1 MDIKYII
8 DLMVALSPSSEL
20 QNLDLEKEAYL
31 RYINLVCSHI
41 HSKIATNNVRSL
53 IREKIV
59 NTEWTDIIELSRKPL
74 TINRVFIPILKNHPY
89 KGNIFQRSFFEI
101 EAYDPEL
108 IAVNYPEFFFLQG
121 DVIRLYP
128 EPPPE
133 FIFTAIVSYTPD
145 FVPLTLTSTLPI
157 PNAYYPVVAKGA
169 LNYLLIDMGGFK
181 DNISK
186 QKAEREFQEGMNDL
200 CTFIA
205 NESAKYVNL
214 STYSNM

>member
-1 MDIKYII
+1 MDINYII

-20 QNLDLEKEAYL
+20 QNLDLEKETYV
-31 RYINLVCSHI
+31 RYINLVWSQI
-41 HSKIATNNVRSL
+41 HAKIATNNIRSQ
-53 IREKIV
+53 IREEIV
-59 NTEWTDIIELSRKPL
+59 NTQWTGVIELTRKPL
-74 TINRVFIPILKNHPY
+74 TINRVFIPTLKNHPY
-89 KGNIFQRSFFEI
+89 KGYIFQRSIFEI

-108 IAVNYPEFFFLQG
+108 SAVNYPEIFFLQN

-128 EPPPE
+128 EPPQA

-145 FVPLTLTSTLPI
+145 FEPLTLTSTLPI

-181 DNISK
+181 DTITK
-186 QKAEREFQEGMNDL
+186 QKAEKEFQEGMNDL

-205 NESAKYVNL
+205 NESAKYINL